1 MKKVSLDVWIQL
13 LGMLGIILSLIFVG
27 LEMRQS
33 QRIAIAAQAQER
45 TAMGMAEFM
54 GFLEAG
60 VNLDN
65 VIRSEIA
72 ALSAE
77 ELGARRIN
85 AHNQWY
91 IAEND
96 FVQFQN
102 GLMPAETYEAKKA
115 NLVDQMSRCDLRP
128 IYEFR
133 KAYFSTEFVKMIES
147 VGDPCN

>member
-1 MKKVSLDVWIQL
+1 MRKVNLDIWIQL
-13 LGMLGIILSLIFVG
+13 LGMIGIIFSLIFVG

-33 QRIAIAAQAQER
+33 QRIALAGQTQER
-45 TAMGMAEFM
+45 TAMGMANFM
-54 GFLEAG
+54 GFLESG
-60 VNLDN
+60 INLDN
-65 VIRSEIA
+65 VIRSEIEN
-72 ALSAE
+72 LSVE

-102 GLMPAETYEAKKA
+102 GLMSAETYEAKKA
-115 NLVDQMSRCDLRP
+115 NLIDQMSHCDLRP

-133 KAYFSTEFVKMIES
+133 KNYFSAEFIEMIES
-147 VGDPCN
+147 VSDPCN